1 MVPAAP
7 IESMQV
13 LIADDQRDSA
23 ETLATLIRSE
33 LGCQVVTAYDG
44 KQALDLALGARR
56 DVLILDLQMP
66 GMSGLEVAVAARA
79 SAGGARPPLLL
90 AMSGRNDLEGE
101 LAVIDVRFDRAF
113 AKPVD
118 VAALLATLRSH
129 WDGDRAIRPA
139 EKLMVLEALTHAAR
153 QVQPL
158 LDTKGLHLSFDAEGP
173 DVVLLGHEASLVS
186 AFYRQMCGVLDLLY
200 NGIVLVTAYP
210 QQAQQGDRQTMTV
223 CVAGSGQLE
232 GPTRTFE
239 VMQRLGLTSDAGDA
253 SQHKGSS
260 FMQAHGTCPNSGGVL
275 TFASHPTEGVLL
287 RLELA
292 VQPSG
297 HQAPSRVEDARAWI
311 VDARNVEPA
320 ALERR
325 LQRMG
330 WQVWRFPSPEAALE
344 RIAAQS
350 GETLPDALLVGVD
363 LILLSSHL
371 AALSSHMPQH
381 TRCWLLQGAGSE
393 ALIQAVTLPRWETRV
408 EPLSPVDLA
417 RAGPLAS
424 DAEATTAM
432 AGATTSANSL
442 RGRRKVLVV
451 DDVEINRIVA
461 GGLLQLLGYEVA
473 AVADGL
479 DAIEY
484 CKRTPPDVVLM
495 DVNMPVLGGIDASR
509 RIVELQKTGQIAPFA
524 IIVATADDAPET
536 KARCV
541 EAGVRAYL
549 YKPLRLEAMRHALR
563 QVGFLE
569 ATR

>member
-1 MVPAAP
+1 MVPAPP
-7 IESMQV
+7 IEGMQV
-13 LIADDQRDSA
+13 LIADDHRDSA
-23 ETLATLIRSE
+23 DTLAAVIRSE

-44 KQALDLALGARR
+44 KQALDLALRSR
-56 DVLILDLQMP
+56 CDVLILDLQMP
-66 GMSGLEVAVAARA
+66 GMSGLEVAGAARD
-79 SAGGARPPLLL
+79 SSGNARPPLLL

-101 LAVIDVRFDRAF
+101 LAIIDVRFDRAF

-118 VAALLATLRSH
+118 VASLLATLRSH
-129 WDGDRAIRPA
+129 WEGESASRPA
-139 EKLMVLEALTHAAR
+139 EKLMFLEALTLAAR

-158 LDTKGLHLSFDAEGP
+158 LDAKGLRLSFDAEGP
-173 DVVLLGHEASLVS
+173 DVVLVGHEASLLS
-186 AFYRQMCGVLDLLY
+186 AFYRLMCGGVDLLY
-200 NGIVLVTAYP
+200 NGIVLVTAYR
-210 QQAQQGDRQTMTV
+210 QQGQQGGAQTMTV

-253 SQHKGSS
+253 SQYKGTS
-260 FMQAHGTCPNSGGVL
+260 FVQAHGTCPNSGGVL
-275 TFASHPTEGVLL
+275 SFASHPTEGVLL
-287 RLELA
+287 RLELT
-292 VQPSG
+292 VQPSQ
-297 HQAPSRVEDARAWI
+297 HPAQFRVEDARAWI
-311 VDARNVEPA
+311 VDARGVEPA

-325 LQRMG
+325 LQRLG
-330 WQVWRFPSPEAALE
+330 WQVWRFPSPEAALGH
-344 RIAAQS
+344 IAEQT
-350 GETLPDALLVGVD
+350 GHPWPDVLLVGVD
-363 LILLSSHL
+363 PLFLPSQL
-371 AALSSHMPQH
+371 AALSSQMPQH
-381 TRCWLLQGAGSE
+381 TRCWLLQGAGSAASMQ
-393 ALIQAVTLPRWETRV
+393 ALALPRWETCV

-424 DAEATTAM
+424 GTEAASAM
-432 AGATTSANSL
+432 AGTAKGPHSL

-451 DDVEINRIVA
+451 DDLEINRIVA

-541 EAGVRAYL
+541 EAGVRGYL
-549 YKPLRLEAMRHALR
+549 YKPLRLEAIQHAFR

-569 ATR
+569 AAR